1 MVTNYNRLKLKS
13 PKDDKR
19 YLTDKWDACGVQ
31 QSIEYAI
38 LTDEIS
44 RAWSDMTARQ
54 YKRLRG
60 PKKEK

>member
-38 LTDEIS
+38 LTGEIS
-44 RAWSDMTARQ
+44 RA
-54 YKRLRG
+54 
-60 PKKEK
+60 PI